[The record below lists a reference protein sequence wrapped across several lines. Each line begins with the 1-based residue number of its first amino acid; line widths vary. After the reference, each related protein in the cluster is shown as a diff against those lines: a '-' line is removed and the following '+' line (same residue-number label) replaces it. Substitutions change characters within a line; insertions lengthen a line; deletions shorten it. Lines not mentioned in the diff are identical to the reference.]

1 MKKYA
6 NVSSCTYSPITKKS
20 SQIDWNKQML
30 YDKLYPGRIFYKE
43 DDVLIRTGTGHQ
55 FKHLTDKEL
64 KQLHEDIQI
73 GDSILLKDTVDSS
86 FVRFINDVLVVERID
101 DEGRIHGQF
110 RMTQEYINLLPDL
123 DVMINLSRGN
133 KTIKMIKEKNERSI
147 ER

>member
-20 SQIDWNKQML
+20 SQIDWDKQML

-43 DDVLIRTGTGHQ
+43 DHILIRTGTGHQ
-55 FKHLTDKEL
+55 FKHLTEKEL
-64 KQLHEDIQI
+64 KQLHEDIQV

-86 FVRFINDVLVVERID
+86 FVQFINDVLVVERID

-123 DVMINLSRGN
+123 DVMVNQSRGN
-133 KTIKMIKEKNERSI
+133 KTIMMIKTREERSMD
-147 ER
+147 R

>member
-1 MKKYA
+1 MER
-6 NVSSCTYSPITKKS
+6 NELD
-20 SQIDWNKQML
+20 SQ
-30 YDKLYPGRIFYKE
+30 
-43 DDVLIRTGTGHQ
+43 
-55 FKHLTDKEL
+55 LTWDLRFLFESQTAFEAQLADAEKEL
-64 KQLHEDIQI
+64 KQLHEDIQA

-123 DVMINLSRGN
+123 DVMVNLSRGN
-133 KTIKMIKEKNERSI
+133 KIIKMIKENNERSI